1 MSRPHLLDECNKNF
15 KFPWFLLM
23 IQSQQNFVLKKRKRK
38 RKRLQH
44 KLGESHDFNFYKL
57 VELV

>member
-1 MSRPHLLDECNKNF
+1 MSRPHLLDECNKNC

-23 IQSQQNFVLKKRKRK
+23 IQSQQNFVLKKEKEK
-38 RKRLQH
+38 GFSTNWEK
-44 KLGESHDFNFYKL
+44 SHDFNFYKL